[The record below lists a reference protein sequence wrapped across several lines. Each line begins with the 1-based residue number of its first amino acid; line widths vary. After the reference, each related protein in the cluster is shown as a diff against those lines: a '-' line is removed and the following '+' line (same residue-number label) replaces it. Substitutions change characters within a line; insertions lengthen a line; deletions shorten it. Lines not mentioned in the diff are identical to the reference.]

1 MAALANKAG
10 NLAMKRIIDRRKCVL
25 SLEPRVGDHTEDWW
39 RNPWL
44 PEEME
49 NLSVTMSDFE
59 VTGKSNTVSLC
70 KIL

>member
-10 NLAMKRIIDRRKCVL
+10 NLAMKRIIDRRKSVL
-25 SLEPRVGDHTEDWW
+25 SLEPRDGDHTEDWW